1 MFPNTQKEMT
11 NSEEAN
17 NLPFELGDLIVPV
30 ATTESDARILLLVKG
45 VEVNKYANSND
56 NKEHQWVTLSLEIL
70 HHDKDQYLKGVCFS
84 ESFTIS
90 KLNDPDPAKPPFR
103 KVG

>member
-1 MFPNTQKEMT
+1 MT
-11 NSEEAN
+11 NSEEHD
-17 NLPFELGDLIVPV
+17 LPFELGDLIVPV
-30 ATTESDARILLLVKG
+30 ATIESDVKILLLVKG

-56 NKEHQWVTLSLEIL
+56 NREHQWVTLSLEVL
-70 HHDKDQYLKGVCFS
+70 HHDKDQCLKGLCFS

-90 KLNDPDPAKPPFR
+90 KLNDPDPAKHPFR